1 MKKIFLILF
10 ALGFIFSFDLK
21 ALADEGH
28 SHDQSVKNAAE
39 KFKNGSTD
47 ASQTSSDDHAT
58 MEGMDH
64 DSGSGDHAT
73 MEGMDHGSGSDD
85 HANMDGMD
93 HESGSNGQATHEENG
108 GHSHGAVVETPP
120 NYKVLGTYG
129 AVNLSFVM
137 IGIWNKWFRRK
148 EK

>member
-1 MKKIFLILF
+1 MKRIFLVLF

-64 DSGSGDHAT
+64 
-73 MEGMDHGSGSDD
+73 
-85 HANMDGMD
+85 
-93 HESGSNGQATHEENG
+93 ESGGNDQATHEEGG
-108 GHSHGAVVETPP
+108 GHSHGEVVETPP